1 MGVSDCEADGWVQGN
16 GGADTNTDAP
26 FAVYAAAAP
35 SDTDDESELGG
46 STCLYASSYM
56 WYAVRCML

>member
-26 FAVYAAAAP
+26 SAGYATAPP

-46 STCLYASSYM
+46 SPCLYACSYM